1 MNKIEKIRNVLLALL
16 LTSTSSFAQ
25 NAQGGLQG
33 IQAANTA
40 LRSYFKPLGTLIMVI
55 GAIVGLIGAL
65 KVYGKFSQG
74 DPDATKSMAAWGAAC
89 LFLVL
94 AGSVLSAFFGVS

>member
-1 MNKIEKIRNVLLALL
+1 MNKIEKVRNVLLALL

-25 NAQGGLQG
+25 NAQGGLGG
-33 IQAANTA
+33 IEAADKA
-40 LRSYFKPLGTLIMVI
+40 LRGYFKPLGTLILVI
-55 GAIVGLIGAL
+55 GAIVGLIGAV

-74 DPDATKSMAAWGAAC
+74 DPDATKSLAAWGGAC

-94 AGSVLSAFFGVS
+94 AGTVLSAFFGVS

>member
-1 MNKIEKIRNVLLALL
+1 MKKIEKVRNVLLALL
-16 LTSTSSFAQ
+16 LTTALSYAQ

-40 LRSYFKPLGTLIMVI
+40 LRSYFKPLGTLILVI

-74 DPDATKSMAAWGAAC
+74 DPDATKSLAAWGGAC

-94 AGSVLSAFFGVS
+94 AGTVLSAFFGVS

>member
-1 MNKIEKIRNVLLALL
+1 MNKIEKVRNVLLALL

-25 NAQGGLQG
+25 NAQGGLSG
-33 IQAANTA
+33 IQAADKA
-40 LRSYFKPLGTLIMVI
+40 LRAYFKPLGTLILVI
-55 GAIVGLIGAL
+55 GAIVGLIGAV

-74 DPDATKSMAAWGAAC
+74 DPDATKSLAAWGGAC

-94 AGSVLSAFFGVS
+94 AGTVLSAFFGVY

>member
-1 MNKIEKIRNVLLALL
+1 MNKIEKVRNVLLALF

-33 IQAANTA
+33 IKAADQA
-40 LRSYFKPLGTLIMVI
+40 LRDYFKPLSTLILVI
-55 GAIVGLIGAL
+55 GAIVGLIGAV

-74 DPDATKSMAAWGAAC
+74 DPDATKSLAAWAGAC
-89 LFLVL
+89 LFLIL
-94 AGSVLSAFFGVS
+94 AGSVLSGFFGVY

>member
-1 MNKIEKIRNVLLALL
+1 MKKVRRFVEALAVM
-16 LTSTSSFAQ
+16 SFAVISASAQ
-25 NAQGGLQG
+25 NVGGGLDG
-33 IQAANTA
+33 IGAANRA
-40 LRSYFKPLGTLIMVI
+40 LRSYFQPLSTLILVI

-74 DPDATKSMAAWGAAC
+74 DPDATKSLAAWGGAC

-94 AGSVLSAFFGVS
+94 AGTVLSSFFGVS

>member
-1 MNKIEKIRNVLLALL
+1 MKKIEKVILVPMALML
-16 LTSTSSFAQ
+16 SSVTAFAQ
-25 NAQGGLQG
+25 DAQGGLQG
-33 IQAANTA
+33 IRAADSA
-40 LRSYFKPLGTLIMVI
+40 LRDYFSPLGKLILVI
-55 GAIVGLIGAL
+55 GAIVGLIGAV

-74 DPDATKSMAAWGAAC
+74 DPDATKSLAAWGGAC